1 MAKRTRFI
9 ESDAYVSEID
19 VEDFLEIGGKK
30 FKVIN
35 TSLHGIGDVILSLEP
50 SVLDDSFE
58 RPITLILPGY
68 HLFRIFNLK
77 NPKQ

>member
-19 VEDFLEIGGKK
+19 EGDFIDIGGKK

-35 TSLHGIGDVILSLEP
+35 ASLHGLGEIVLSLEP

-68 HLFRIFNLK
+68 HMFRIYNLK
-77 NPKQ
+77 NPKS